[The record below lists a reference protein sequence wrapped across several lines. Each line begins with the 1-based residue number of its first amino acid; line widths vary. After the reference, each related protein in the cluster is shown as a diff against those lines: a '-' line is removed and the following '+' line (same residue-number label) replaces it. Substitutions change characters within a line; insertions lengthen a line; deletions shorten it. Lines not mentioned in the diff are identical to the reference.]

1 MVSRPL
7 LVISLGLLAHGVAGR
22 GERCVLKRVSSS
34 TLEARSDDESFDAL
48 NNHGPMIVTG
58 AAEGWAALTKW
69 RTPAAFASHYGAERI
84 PGKAQHVLVGREQ
97 ESVSMADVAPEAGEG
112 REHAIMYVRS
122 LARELVL
129 SRLSTYLR
137 VYLRYSLA
145 PPLLVSRPLLSLLQ
159 HTSYDYPGHEESLH
173 DALGGDW
180 AIPSYLASASAQ
192 RTLSLGGKDRGPTM
206 QSHQVAWLA
215 LVQGRKFWSLGD
227 PSEPKPKEPTC
238 DYETDRQD
246 PRMQCVIHPGELLYL
261 PESWWH
267 ATCNLEKWTIGI
279 GGQGWKKGSR
289 RVDLHTMGAMRAQ
302 ADDSRDGRD
311 EGLAEDDGEDED
323 ARRDDEDEL

>member
-1 MVSRPL
+1 MVPRLL
-7 LVISLGLLAHGVAGR
+7 LVISLKLLAHGVAGR
-22 GERCVLKRVSSS
+22 GERCDLKRVSSS
-34 TLEARSDDESFDAL
+34 ALEAMSDDESFDAL

-84 PGKAQHVLVGREQ
+84 PGKGRHVIVGREQ
-97 ESVSMADVAPEAGEG
+97 ESVSMADVAPEAGAG
-112 REHAIMYVRS
+112 REHAIV
-122 LARELVL
+122 
-129 SRLSTYLR
+129 
-137 VYLRYSLA
+137 
-145 PPLLVSRPLLSLLQ
+145 
-159 HTSYDYPGHEESLH
+159 YDYPGHEESLH
-173 DALGGDW
+173 NALGGDW
-180 AIPSYLASASAQ
+180 AIPSYLASASEQ
-192 RTLSLGGKDRGPTM
+192 RTLSLGGGKRGPTM

-261 PESWWH
+261 PERWWH

-279 GGQGWKKGSR
+279 GGQGWKEGSR
-289 RVDLHTMGAMRAQ
+289 GADSHTMGAMRAQ

-311 EGLAEDDGEDED
+311 EGDEEDED
-323 ARRDDEDEL
+323 ARREDDEEDEL

>member
-1 MVSRPL
+1 MVPRLL
-7 LVISLGLLAHGVAGR
+7 LVISLKLLAHGVAGR
-22 GERCVLKRVSSS
+22 GERCDLKRVSSS
-34 TLEARSDDESFDAL
+34 ALEAMSDDESFDAL

-84 PGKAQHVLVGREQ
+84 PGKAKHVLVGREQ
-97 ESVSMADVAPEAGEG
+97 ESVSMADVAPEAGAG

-122 LARELVL
+122 RLVL
-129 SRLSTYLR
+129 SRLST
-137 VYLRYSLA
+137 YSLA
-145 PPLLVSRPLLSLLQ
+145 PPLLVSHPLLYLLQ

-180 AIPSYLASASAQ
+180 AIPSYLASASVQ

-261 PESWWH
+261 PERWWH
-267 ATCNLEKWTIGI
+267 STCNQEKWTIGV
-279 GGQGWKKGSR
+279 GGQGWKEGSKR
-289 RVDLHTMGAMRAQ
+289 RAHSEAEWGARTIAMLPAP
-302 ADDSRDGRD
+302 ADDSQDGGRD
-311 EGLAEDDGEDED
+311 EVDEEDED
-323 ARRDDEDEL
+323 ARREDDEDEL